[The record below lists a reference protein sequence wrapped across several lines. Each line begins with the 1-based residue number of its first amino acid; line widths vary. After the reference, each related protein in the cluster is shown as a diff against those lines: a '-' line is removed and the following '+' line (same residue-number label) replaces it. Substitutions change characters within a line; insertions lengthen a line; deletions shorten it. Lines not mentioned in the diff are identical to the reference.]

1 MTTLCCLPRILA
13 IGGLLA
19 GIVGCDGVGVEP
31 TVPQSQNWTAA
42 PPVTNMPPVAP
53 ASISGPATMVV
64 SKARQRLRQDLGVQ
78 VFWSSDTSPQRTAA
92 EANRIFNYVV
102 WLGANSVGIDFNFYT
117 DGVTPTF
124 VYAEPGNT
132 VGPAT
137 IGMLIASARRHGL
150 RVLVRPLL
158 NEGNLTEHAWRGAI
172 HPPSATQWFASYLA
186 FLRPYLVE
194 AQLRKAA
201 SFAVGAELESLAD
214 DRPRWKVLDAQAAK
228 LFSGKLTYA
237 FNWGSWQN
245 RPTFTPAPNTGVD
258 AYPPFA
264 LGDSA
269 TTAQLTSAWGRWLHH
284 RSAKTLRSTV
294 IQEIG
299 ISPVAGAYTNPS
311 KWAASG
317 KRIDAKIQRTWFA
330 AACAAAKET
339 HIAGIYFYN
348 VYNTDQPTRPVGI
361 TSPTGSFVDIADTTI
376 RTCFRAGWS

>member
-1 MTTLCCLPRILA
+1 MTTLRYLRRILA
-13 IGGLLA
+13 IGGLIVA
-19 GIVGCDGVGVEP
+19 VVGCDGVGIVP
-31 TVPQSQNWTAA
+31 AVPQSQNWTAA
-42 PPVTNMPPVAP
+42 PPVTNLPPVAP
-53 ASISGPATMVV
+53 ASINGPATMVV
-64 SKARQRLRQDLGVQ
+64 SKASRGLHEDLGVQ
-78 VFWSSDTSPQRTAA
+78 VFWSSDTSPHRTAA

-132 VGPAT
+132 ASPAT
-137 IGMLIASARRHGL
+137 IGLVIASARRHGL

-158 NEGNLTEHAWRGAI
+158 NEANLTGHAWRGAI

-194 AQLRKAA
+194 AQQHKAA

-214 DRPRWKVLDAQAAK
+214 ARPQWRALDADAAT
-228 LFSGKLTYA
+228 LFSGQLTYA
-237 FNWGSWQN
+237 FNWGSWQY
-245 RPTFTPAPNTGVD
+245 RPTFSPAPNTGVD
-258 AYPPFA
+258 AYPPFE

-269 TTAQLTSAWGRWLHH
+269 TAAQLTSEWVRWLRHQ
-284 RSAKTLRSTV
+284 SAKALRTTV

-339 HIAGIYFYN
+339 HLAGIYFYN
-348 VYNTDQPTRPVGI
+348 IYDTDQPTRPVGI
-361 TSPTGSFVDIADTTI
+361 TSPTGSFADISDTTI
-376 RTCFRAGWS
+376 RACFDTGWS